1 MVPESVALSEA
12 VVIALI
18 TGILAVL
25 GSYVSNV
32 AITRKKARDDAIRDA
47 ERETRQSMRLDS
59 IEKKL
64 DIHNGYAEKFAES
77 SKHLAIIDERQAVQ
91 SKQIEHIQEDIE
103 YLRKES
109 K

>member
-1 MVPESVALSEA
+1 MLESV
-12 VVIALI
+12 VVAII

-25 GSYVSNV
+25 GAYVSNV
-32 AITRKKARDDAIRDA
+32 TVVRKKARDDAIKDA
-47 ERETRQSMRLDS
+47 EREARQAMRLEA

-64 DIHNGYAEKFAES
+64 DIHNGYAEKFGDIQ
-77 SKHLAIIDERQAVQ
+77 KDIAVV
-91 SKQIEHIQEDIE
+91 KKDIE

>member
-1 MVPESVALSEA
+1 MVPENVALSEA

-32 AITRKKARDDAIRDA
+32 AITRKKAREDAIRDA
-47 ERETRQSMRLDS
+47 EREVRQAMRLDS

-64 DIHNGYAEKFAES
+64 DIHNGYAEKFG
-77 SKHLAIIDERQAVQ
+77 D
-91 SKQIEHIQEDIE
+91 IQKDIAMVKKDIE
-103 YLRKES
+103 YLRKE
-109 K
+109 KK

>member
-1 MVPESVALSEA
+1 MVPEGVALSEA
-12 VVIALI
+12 VIIALI
-18 TGILAVL
+18 TGLLAVV

-32 AITRKKARDDAIRDA
+32 AITRKKAREDAIRDA

-64 DIHNGYAEKFAES
+64 DIHNGYAEKFGNIQ
-77 SKHLAIIDERQAVQ
+77 KDIAVV
-91 SKQIEHIQEDIE
+91 KKDIE

-109 K
+109 KK

>member
-1 MVPESVALSEA
+1 MVPEGVALSEA
-12 VVIALI
+12 VIIALI
-18 TGILAVL
+18 TGLLAVV

-32 AITRKKARDDAIRDA
+32 AITRKKAREDAIRDA

-77 SKHLAIIDERQAVQ
+77 SQHLAIIDERQAVQ
-91 SKQIEHIQEDIE
+91 SKRIEHIQKDIE
-103 YLRKES
+103 YLGKE
-109 K
+109 KK

>member
-1 MVPESVALSEA
+1 MIGESITV
-12 VVIALI
+12 ALI
-18 TGILAVL
+18 TGILAVI

-32 AITRKKARDDAIRDA
+32 TIVRKKAREDEIKDA
-47 ERETRQSMRLDS
+47 EREVRQTMRLDA

-64 DIHNGYAEKFAES
+64 DIHNGYAEKFGDIQ
-77 SKHLAIIDERQAVQ
+77 KDIAVV
-91 SKQIEHIQEDIE
+91 KKDIE